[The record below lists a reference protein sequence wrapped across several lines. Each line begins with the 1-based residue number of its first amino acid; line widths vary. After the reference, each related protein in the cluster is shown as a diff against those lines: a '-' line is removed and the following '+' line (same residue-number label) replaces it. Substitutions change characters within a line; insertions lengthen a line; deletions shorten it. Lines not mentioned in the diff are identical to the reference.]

1 MKKSY
6 EGGFTLIELII
17 ALSIITI
24 AMFLV
29 SIRIQFENIILKG
42 EANNVVSALRYTR
55 QLDING
61 EFTQNFVLKTKG
73 GDIYY
78 MISDLL
84 YPPKT
89 YLCKKLNTNIIVG
102 TSASVNINDEGVES
116 DVEYIKVNKNYSE
129 IFTKI
134 RFTRNAAAGGGT
146 IILKGL
152 NTSKSYK
159 ITVVPTSGRVYLYEI
174 DEK

>member
-6 EGGFTLIELII
+6 DDGFTLIELII
-17 ALSIITI
+17 ALSIITL

-29 SIRIQFENIILKG
+29 SIRIQFEDIILKG
-42 EANNVVSALRYTR
+42 EANNIVSALRYTR
-55 QLDING
+55 QLDISG
-61 EFTQNFVLKTKG
+61 EFTQNFVIGTND

-78 MISDLL
+78 KISDLL
-84 YPPKT
+84 YPQKI
-89 YLCKKLNTNIIVG
+89 YLNKKLNANIIVG
-102 TSASVNINDEGVES
+102 SSASVNINDEGIDS
-116 DVEYIKVNKNYSE
+116 DIEYIKVSKDHNK

-146 IILKGL
+146 IVLRGL
-152 NTSKSYK
+152 NASKSYK